1 MQKKKDRK
9 TKADQSE
16 GRQTK
21 EQKSQKKGEWS
32 PSKPQSGSAV
42 EARSQPAPCPE
53 RGSGVSACRGSS
65 AGTWLQVEGGGGG
78 GWGSLRESCIGLY
91 YF

>member
-1 MQKKKDRK
+1 MKGDKRKSKKVR
-9 TKADQSE
+9 
-16 GRQTK
+16 
-21 EQKSQKKGEWS
+21 KKGEWS
-32 PSKPQSGSAV
+32 PSMPQSGSAV

-78 GWGSLRESCIGLY
+78 SLRESCIGLY